1 MHMYHSSSYYSIL
14 GVVPTATAK
23 EIRTKYMQLA
33 RALHPDKNS
42 SQEAQTKL
50 QAINEAWASVTI
62 PQQPAA
68 KVVQAEV
75 PTADL

>member
-42 SQEAQTKL
+42 YGT
-50 QAINEAWASVTI
+50 VT
-62 PQQPAA
+62 ARS
-68 KVVQAEV
+68 EY
-75 PTADL
+75 THLT